1 MDRYDISRSY
11 DWNYENPPLRAPRLD
26 VPPVDGDWNF
36 CGIPVASP
44 FGMPA
49 GPLLNSSW
57 IIYYSRLGFDVLTY
71 KTVRS
76 RRRKCYDLPNLSH
89 IRAPQLTG
97 NDDVVTE
104 GASSESWAISFGM
117 PSKAVEEWTRDVERA
132 RRELSPEQ
140 LLSVSVV
147 ASPEEGWT
155 RKQIVADFVECAR
168 LAKDSGADAVEAN
181 LSCPNVCSQEGQLY
195 TSPEASAEIAGAV
208 ANVLRGVP
216 LVLKIGL
223 FDNSNQASEF
233 VASIAPYANAL
244 STTNSISA
252 KVMAAS
258 GQPAFGGL
266 SRGIGGLCIRDRCNE
281 EVRMLSRV
289 VAATAPPV
297 RLIGVGGIASTED
310 ARERLAAGAHH
321 IQIATAAMLNPLIGI
336 RMRAEMA
343 KLTPATL

>member
-1 MDRYDISRSY
+1 M
-11 DWNYENPPLRAPRLD
+11 
-26 VPPVDGDWNF
+26 
-36 CGIPVASP
+36 ASP

-57 IIYYSRLGFDVLTY
+57 IVYYSRLGFDVLTY

-76 RRRKCYDLPNLSH
+76 RYRKCYEAPNLSH

-132 RRELSPEQ
+132 RRELSPKQ

-155 RKQIVADFVECAR
+155 LEQIVADFVECAR

-195 TSPEASAEIAGAV
+195 TSPEASAEIAGAL
-208 ANVLRGVP
+208 ANVLHGVP
-216 LVLKIGL
+216 LILKIGL
-223 FDNSNQASEF
+223 FDNSSQASEF
-233 VASIAPYANAL
+233 VASIAPFANAL

-252 KVMAAS
+252 KVMGAS

-266 SRGIGGLCIRDRCNE
+266 SRGIGGLCIRDRCNA
-281 EVRMLSRV
+281 EVRMLSHV
-289 VAATAPPV
+289 VAATAPHV

-343 KLTPATL
+343 NLAPATL